1 MASCIIFKKDLEKLS
16 KKVMKEFY
24 ECSHDKEMLSYPEV
38 ILKRK
43 YYDSF
48 IIKNYLLDKLKTLK
62 NPQLEDEFHKNIKN
76 LTSKL
81 KDEYKTPKLED
92 DNEYETP
99 ELEDDNEYENVTNL
113 LSKLKVDI
121 KDETLENLYSKVKTV
136 YEDET
141 LEKAT
146 IKKFFSQLEA
156 EIKDET
162 LDLDFIYHCLDQ
174 MKYKVKIDE
183 QIDFEINEDF
193 SYMKKAFI
201 NLYDVYHYD
210 YTYLED

>member
-1 MASCIIFKKDLEKLS
+1 MASSCIIFKKDLEKLG
-16 KKVMKEFY
+16 KKLIKEFY
-24 ECSHDKEMLSYPEV
+24 EYIHDEELLSYPEV
-38 ILKRK
+38 MLKRK

-48 IIKNYLLDKLKTLK
+48 IIKDYLLDKLKTLK
-62 NPQLEDEFHKNIKN
+62 NPLEDEFYKN
-76 LTSKL
+76 LITKL
-81 KDEYKTPKLED
+81 KDENPILKD
-92 DNEYETP
+92 DNEYK
-99 ELEDDNEYENVTNL
+99 NVTNL

-136 YEDET
+136 CENET